1 MYDDEDKDYVTDEL
15 DMSDINQENV
25 DLSDPNIS
33 VDGVS
38 IPSPATD
45 EDLKMV
51 EGDDEDDSDDADITG
66 DDKTVSNL
74 VNAKPVAESKK
85 VERKGVAVSKTGV
98 INNSLQKGEEFR
110 KTGEEEKMGRKNMA
124 RILGNIE
131 QGEQLNESLQITME
145 KLRQVLEQGG
155 SLISKMDNARSEM
168 RKTNESAIQVNQQME
183 SSVSQI
189 KEFFQNDYQS
199 LLNDSNRRQ
208 MSSYLTQSRD
218 GYMTLFHLAVK
229 NFKQFSESAIKWQK
243 KMETDSGKEL
253 KQIYGITK
261 YMPYLFVGILVLQII
276 TLVLVFSKLQ

>member
-1 MYDDEDKDYVTDEL
+1 MLDDEEKGYEEDEL
-15 DMSDINQENV
+15 DVGDIGDGGV
-25 DLSDPNIS
+25 DLSEPN
-33 VDGVS
+33 VTMGQAA
-38 IPSPATD
+38 PPPATD

-51 EGDDEDDSDDADITG
+51 EDEDDSDSSDE
-66 DDKTVSNL
+66 DDDSQSDTTTVA
-74 VNAKPVAESKK
+74 AKPVVEPKK
-85 VERKGVAVSKTGV
+85 PERKGVAVSKTGT
-98 INNSLQKGEEFR
+98 INHSLQKGEEFR

-124 RILGNIE
+124 RLLGNIE

-155 SLISKMDNARSEM
+155 SLISKMDNARAEM

-261 YMPYLFVGILVLQII
+261 YMPYLFVAILVLQII
-276 TLVLVFSKLQ
+276 TLALVLSKLQ

>member
-1 MYDDEDKDYVTDEL
+1 MLDDEEKGYEEDEL
-15 DMSDINQENV
+15 DVGDIGDGGV
-25 DLSDPNIS
+25 DLSEPN
-33 VDGVS
+33 VTMGQAA
-38 IPSPATD
+38 PPPATD

-51 EGDDEDDSDDADITG
+51 EDEDDSDSSDE
-66 DDKTVSNL
+66 DDDTQSDTATAV
-74 VNAKPVAESKK
+74 VKPAPEPKK
-85 VERKGVAVSKTGV
+85 PERKGVAVSKTGT
-98 INNSLQKGEEFR
+98 INHSLQKGEEFR

-124 RILGNIE
+124 RLLGNIE

-155 SLISKMDNARSEM
+155 SLISKMDNARAEM

-261 YMPYLFVGILVLQII
+261 YMPYLFVAILVLQII
-276 TLVLVFSKLQ
+276 TLALVLSKLQ

>member
-1 MYDDEDKDYVTDEL
+1 MFDDEENGYEENEMSMDDLKDGG
-15 DMSDINQENV
+15 V
-25 DLSDPNIS
+25 DLSEPN
-33 VDGVS
+33 VTMGQAA
-38 IPSPATD
+38 PPPATD
-45 EDLKMV
+45 EDLKRI
-51 EGDDEDDSDDADITG
+51 EDEDDSDSSDE
-66 DDKTVSNL
+66 DDDSQPDTATAAV
-74 VNAKPVAESKK
+74 KPAPEPKK
-85 VERKGVAVSKTGV
+85 PERKGVTVSKTGT

-124 RILGNIE
+124 RLLGNIE

-155 SLISKMDNARSEM
+155 SLISKMDNARAEM

-261 YMPYLFVGILVLQII
+261 YMPYLFVAILVLQII
-276 TLVLVFSKLQ
+276 TLALVLSKLQ